1 MNCEIVVYGSED
13 RQGRA
18 LLVVSALH
26 HCGRW
31 LAEKG
36 VCVRFVAASRCVRV
50 AAEILRFQTGLK
62 VRADEVRPDEAPDD
76 VFGSAGLYVAV
87 MFSRLGALALR
98 EARARNVPSLVAVQF
113 PDAKQLNV
121 SVLENL
127 RAAFDPVDLSNRLCE
142 EVLRIEAR
150 RDKGRA

>member
-1 MNCEIVVYGSED
+1 MRGEIVVYGAED

-31 LAEKG
+31 LSEKD
-36 VCVRFVAASRCVRV
+36 VRVRFVAAPKAVKTAV
-50 AAEILRFQTGLK
+50 DLLRFQTGLK
-62 VRADEVRPDEAPDD
+62 VRADEMRPGEAPDD

-113 PDAKQLNV
+113 PDAQQLNV

-127 RAAFDPVDLSNRLCE
+127 RAAFDPVVLSNRLCE

-150 RDKGRA
+150 RDKVLA